1 LAAAQAFTHIP
12 RNSRIVMT
20 PRTPEDAYV
29 YWEVPEEHKA
39 EVRRQGGRKLMLR
52 VYDATNI
59 DLDQQTAHSFRQYE
73 CSELDTDKHVP
84 IPVSDRDY
92 VAELGYITDEGS
104 WLSLTRSEPV
114 RVPSPKNVV
123 GDDPNVDAAARVAA
137 TEFTEGSSWKPLEG
151 LARTV
156 SGRLEGVAEKS
167 SDLLGDTTRTASD
180 LADQVTD
187 KASGLLGQTPD
198 KVSDLADEASKAM
211 GTAIAGGAAAVAGI
225 GAVAQSFLDRGRT
238 VLGGERTESGEYVMP
253 RDCRIILVPRNSRDA
268 YAYWE
273 VSEQYKQAAR
283 QQGGRRLM
291 LRVHDATN
299 LDIDQQPPHST
310 QEYALTDLDTDKHVP
325 IPVSDRDYIAELG
338 YYTDDNQWIRI
349 IRSFHVRVPAND

>member
-1 LAAAQAFTHIP
+1 
-12 RNSRIVMT
+12 
-20 PRTPEDAYV
+20 
-29 YWEVPEEHKA
+29 
-39 EVRRQGGRKLMLR
+39 
-52 VYDATNI
+52 
-59 DLDQQTAHSFRQYE
+59 
-73 CSELDTDKHVP
+73 
-84 IPVSDRDY
+84 
-92 VAELGYITDEGS
+92 
-104 WLSLTRSEPV
+104 
-114 RVPSPKNVV
+114 
-123 GDDPNVDAAARVAA
+123 
-137 TEFTEGSSWKPLEG
+137 
-151 LARTV
+151 
-156 SGRLEGVAEKS
+156 
-167 SDLLGDTTRTASD
+167 
-180 LADQVTD
+180 
-187 KASGLLGQTPD
+187 
-198 KVSDLADEASKAM
+198 M